1 VSLSC
6 GRSIGDIFSPMNDN
20 RHDFNHELGG
30 ETFAEVRPG
39 WQTES
44 IMDEWAH
51 YAQSQM
57 GEL

>member
-1 VSLSC
+1 
-6 GRSIGDIFSPMNDN
+6 M
-20 RHDFNHELGG
+20 GG
-30 ETFAEVRPG
+30 EAFSDVRPA

-57 GEL
+57 SKSQKMLFVSILSIFS

>member
-1 VSLSC
+1 
-6 GRSIGDIFSPMNDN
+6 MNDN

-44 IMDEWAH
+44 IMDEWPH